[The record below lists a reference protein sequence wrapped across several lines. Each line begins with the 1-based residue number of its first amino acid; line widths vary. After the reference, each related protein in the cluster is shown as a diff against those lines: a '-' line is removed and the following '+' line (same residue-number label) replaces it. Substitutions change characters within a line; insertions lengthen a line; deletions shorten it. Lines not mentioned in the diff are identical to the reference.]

1 MKKIALIAVITLLI
15 LGVLVT
21 GVVLYLNREKTVPLE
36 EVFYELQADAKIAN
50 YYVSNKDDIVIHKAN
65 ITGFDGEILY
75 SIAGHKDDFEVYVHE
90 MENKEKAKEAYELI
104 LPLLPDGDIWDAK
117 YDGKYLIFGS
127 KELTKLINL

>member
-1 MKKIALIAVITLLI
+1 MKKVALIAVSVLLI

-21 GVVLYLNREKTVPLE
+21 GLVLYFNREGTVDLE
-36 EVFYELQADAKIAN
+36 KAFYNLQAEAKIAN
-50 YYVSNKDDIVIHKAN
+50 YYVSNEEDIARHKAD

-75 SIAGHKDDFEVYVHE
+75 SIAGHKDDFSVYVHE
-90 MENKEKAKEAYELI
+90 MESKDRAKEAYELI
-104 LPLLPDGDIWDAK
+104 LPLLPDGDVWDAK